1 LAGPEFSESAVAKF
15 SEATYSAPAPAAY
28 TESAENMVEL
38 LCEVEHNP
46 CGNVT
51 ARAPHGVC
59 IARQFACPARQPPRR
74 PPADALF
81 SMPIGAPTEWCYVFR
96 TMNVLKAHV
105 RNGRL
110 VLDEPTDLAEGSEVP
125 LQIADDWD
133 ELGDD
138 ERDAL
143 HREIAA
149 SITERRAGTPTF
161 AANEVLAELGTK
173 R

>member
-1 LAGPEFSESAVAKF
+1 
-15 SEATYSAPAPAAY
+15 
-28 TESAENMVEL
+28 
-38 LCEVEHNP
+38 
-46 CGNVT
+46 
-51 ARAPHGVC
+51 
-59 IARQFACPARQPPRR
+59 
-74 PPADALF
+74 
-81 SMPIGAPTEWCYVFR
+81 
-96 TMNVLKAHV
+96 MNVLKAHV

-161 AANEVLAELGTK
+161 AADEVLAELGTK